1 MSVDHRGVGVGRI
14 RPDPTKER
22 FMRCFADRLAAILA
36 AALAMGCN
44 PGTPDA
50 PHLPPK
56 GPARPSLNAQ
66 LDPRGDARAVL
77 KKKQKEPGL
86 GKAIPKANTRPNPAL

>member
-1 MSVDHRGVGVGRI
+1 
-14 RPDPTKER
+14 
-22 FMRCFADRLAAILA
+22 MRRSADRLAVFLA

-44 PGTPDA
+44 PGPPGT

-56 GPARPSLNAQ
+56 GPAPPSFVVRP
-66 LDPRGDARAVL
+66 DPKGDARAGL

-86 GKAIPKANTRPNPAL
+86 GKTMPRANTRPNPAL